1 MVETEEVQVAFDI
14 YQPFGPSIL
23 KTKLPQL
30 YVDALNAQTDGVLA
44 DEKVSKDRDWS
55 HNLAGNVKKEI
66 SIDHGPIE
74 GLPEF
79 LATISQEY
87 TKRVLP
93 DFLPKGTKVAFRV
106 WAVSQWAGDFN
117 PIHIHASNLSGV
129 CFLKIPPKFEEEY
142 AKEDHHPTAGC
153 LEFIGSVPNHFAR
166 HSFLAKPEIGD
177 FYIFPSWLTHQV
189 YPFRSDG
196 ERRSMAFNV
205 HFTAETPV
213 KGLNV

>member
-1 MVETEEVQVAFDI
+1 MVKTEEIQIAFDI

-66 SIDHGPIE
+66 SIDHGAIE

-93 DFLPKGTKVAFRV
+93 DFLPEGTKIAFRV

-117 PIHIHASNLSGV
+117 PIHIHDSNLSGV

-153 LEFIGSVPNHFAR
+153 LEFIGSVPR
-166 HSFLAKPEIGD
+166 HSFLAKPEVGD

-189 YPFRSDG
+189 YPFRSEG

-205 HFTAETPV
+205 HFTSDKII
-213 KGLNV
+213 KGIDG

>member
-1 MVETEEVQVAFDI
+1 MAEKKEIEISFDI

-30 YVDALNAQTDGVLA
+30 YIDGLNAQSDSILM
-44 DEKVSKDRDWS
+44 DEKASKDRDWS

-66 SIDHGPIE
+66 SIDHMAIE

-93 DFLPKGTKVAFRV
+93 DFLPEGTKVSFRV

-117 PIHIHASNLSGV
+117 PIHIHDSNLSGV
-129 CFLKIPPKFEEEY
+129 CFLKIPPKFDEEY

-166 HSFLAKPEIGD
+166 HSFLAKPEG
-177 FYIFPSWLTHQV
+177 
-189 YPFRSDG
+189 
-196 ERRSMAFNV
+196 RRFLYLS
-205 HFTAETPV
+205 
-213 KGLNV
+213 

>member
-1 MVETEEVQVAFDI
+1 MVKTEEIQIAFDI

-66 SIDHGPIE
+66 SIDHGAIE

-93 DFLPKGTKVAFRV
+93 DFLPEGTKVAFRV

-117 PIHIHASNLSGV
+117 PIHIHDSNLSGV

-142 AKEDHHPTAGC
+142 ANEDHHPTAGC

-166 HSFLAKPEIGD
+166 HSFLAKPEVGD

-189 YPFRSDG
+189 YPFRSEG

-205 HFTAETPV
+205 HFTSDKII
-213 KGLNV
+213 KGIDG

>member
-1 MVETEEVQVAFDI
+1 MVKTEEIQIAFDI

-30 YVDALNAQTDGVLA
+30 YVDGLNAQADNVLA

-66 SIDHGPIE
+66 SIDHGAIE

-93 DFLPKGTKVAFRV
+93 DFLPEGTKIAFRV

-117 PIHIHASNLSGV
+117 PIHIHDSNLSGV

-142 AKEDHHPTAGC
+142 EKEDHHPTAGC

-166 HSFLAKPEIGD
+166 HSFLAKPEVGD

-189 YPFRSDG
+189 YPFRSEG

-205 HFTAETPV
+205 HFTSDKII
-213 KGLNV
+213 KGIDG